1 MFDAMP
7 AERKD
12 LSPKLELRMRINAL
26 LVIGVYQA
34 LVLVPVAIGAL
45 MLFWLVGRLT
55 VSPRAPAFSRFVPL
69 VQSPHMTHEQEAT
82 LVGQGKEPEP
92 RVNRTGHLVHFERT
106 PLGLLAGSASG
117 QERFGLPEARI
128 GALTRVLQPLPG
140 RGRRLPPL
148 GVGPSFQPGPLGLGE
163 QQMAGD

>member
-1 MFDAMP
+1 MPSSLPPTGPCTVSPRAFRIQPDEAKRREAWEEDWPKVRQRAQRNGPSGQEDTRDAVSALFDAMP

-55 VSPRAPAFSRFVPL
+55 VSPRARRSRD
-69 VQSPHMTHEQEAT
+69 S
-82 LVGQGKEPEP
+82 
-92 RVNRTGHLVHFERT
+92 
-106 PLGLLAGSASG
+106 S
-117 QERFGLPEARI
+117 
-128 GALTRVLQPLPG
+128 
-140 RGRRLPPL
+140 RL
-148 GVGPSFQPGPLGLGE
+148 SSRHT
-163 QQMAGD
+163 